1 MAYIDTGVPGDA
13 GSDTIGSSPAEAV
26 TLAIAQSAAVE
37 AEVSPQGQ
45 SAGDLVDLPGPY
57 TPA

>member
-1 MAYIDTGVPGDA
+1 MIDTGVPAAA
-13 GSDTIGSSPAEAV
+13 GSDTVGASPAEAV
-26 TLAIAQSAAVE
+26 TLAMAQSAAIE
-37 AEVSPQGQ
+37 TDLSPQGQ